1 MLKTIN
7 RLLDEVIGAPGS
19 APDVDFKTLRHLR
32 AEELFCLLDLLPTPI
47 LLATDPSGTVIR
59 SNSAGHALFKSHR
72 DQNLSQSAPEDE
84 QVWSAG
90 KVVPFEKLP
99 LQHAVLTGNCVRGSE
114 CELRFADG
122 EVRHIAGNVDP
133 LFAVDGSIRGSIG
146 VFLDITR
153 LRMLEQENRLLSRE
167 IAHRARNYVSLVQT
181 LARQSLKSKLS
192 RDDYDSFEARL
203 VALGRSVTISLPG
216 SEDAPTVE
224 LVVKASIEPLLGTAS
239 SRVEIQ
245 GPRVQLLPED
255 VTTLSMSVHELTTNA
270 CKYGALSNSQGR
282 VSVSWVQP
290 QGKDIVIIDWI
301 ERGGP
306 PVVEPTRQG
315 FGTKLLSLL
324 MQNHLGHQSETRYY
338 QTGLEHRL
346 VLPAVAPKL

>member
-1 MLKTIN
+1 M
-7 RLLDEVIGAPGS
+7 
-19 APDVDFKTLRHLR
+19 
-32 AEELFCLLDLLPTPI
+32 
-47 LLATDPSGTVIR
+47 
-59 SNSAGHALFKSHR
+59 
-72 DQNLSQSAPEDE
+72 
-84 QVWSAG
+84 
-90 KVVPFEKLP
+90 PFEKLP

-315 FGTKLLSLL
+315 FGTKLPNDPVCVVGKRAAHGSRSWIQRTERLRLRLRARRLWGRSGMINIPVIYL
-324 MQNHLGHQSETRYY
+324 MSIMCGP
-338 QTGLEHRL
+338 QT
-346 VLPAVAPKL
+346 PCAVAGIWTYPDQATCQEAADRINQREPDKALCSGPYPPPKEKKP

>member
-1 MLKTIN
+1 M
-7 RLLDEVIGAPGS
+7 
-19 APDVDFKTLRHLR
+19 
-32 AEELFCLLDLLPTPI
+32 
-47 LLATDPSGTVIR
+47 IR

-84 QVWSAG
+84 RLAFQVWSAG

-245 GPRVQLLPED
+245 GPRVPA
-255 VTTLSMSVHELTTNA
+255 VTRRRDYAQHVSSRTDDECMQVRRAVELTGKGERELGATSGQGHSDNRLDRTRWSSSRRTNT
-270 CKYGALSNSQGR
+270 
-282 VSVSWVQP
+282 P
-290 QGKDIVIIDWI
+290 
-301 ERGGP
+301 
-306 PVVEPTRQG
+306 G
-315 FGTKLLSLL
+315 FR
-324 MQNHLGHQSETRYY
+324 HE
-338 QTGLEHRL
+338 
-346 VLPAVAPKL
+346 APK